1 MGIEERVERVLN
13 KLKLNRFYP
22 FPFAR
27 SGYLQTIYGNY
38 WPILKPSTPDGYHHV
53 RLPDGDVLVVAENR
67 PAGWRPG
74 SRVMLL
80 VHGLTGS
87 YESTYMQR
95 MCRRLNKK
103 GYLVLRLN
111 LRFCGPGRGLA
122 RRPYHAGVSDDT
134 RFVLEW
140 VKTHFP
146 ASPVTQIGFSLGG
159 NVTLKMAGE
168 DGSRPSGNL
177 DSVVAV
183 SPPVD
188 LRAASARLA
197 EPANRLFER
206 VFVRA
211 LMDDVRRMR
220 QAFPEMEPIR
230 LPERPGLAAFE
241 QTFAT
246 HRAGFRD
253 VDEYHDKCS
262 SIHLIPE
269 IKIPTLILCS
279 ADDPVVDGR
288 AIARLPHAPELDVIL
303 TERGGHVGFLGWGT
317 RYDEVRWSDQ
327 VVARWLEDTMAI

>member
-1 MGIEERVERVLN
+1 MGIEARVERVLN

-38 WPILKPSTPDGYHHV
+38 WPILKPSRPDQYHHV
-53 RLPDGDVLVVAENR
+53 HLPDGDVLVVAENK
-67 PAGWRPG
+67 PDTWQPG
-74 SRVMLL
+74 SRIMLL

-95 MCRRLNKK
+95 TCRRLNKK

-122 RRPYHAGVSDDT
+122 KKPYHAGVSDDT
-134 RFVLEW
+134 RFVLQW
-140 VKTHFP
+140 IKRAFP
-146 ASPVTQIGFSLGG
+146 NSPVTQIGFSLGG

-188 LRAASARLA
+188 LRAASLRMSQ
-197 EPANRLFER
+197 PDNRLFEK
-206 VFVRA
+206 VFVNA
-211 LMDDVRRMR
+211 LIKENGHMDA
-220 QAFPEMEPIR
+220 AFPDLRPLNLPARPR
-230 LPERPGLAAFE
+230 LRDFE
-241 QTFAT
+241 HSFVTD
-246 HRAGFRD
+246 RAGFKS
-253 VDEYHDKCS
+253 VDDYHDQCS
-262 SIHLIPE
+262 SLHYIPE

-288 AIARLPHAPELDVIL
+288 ALARIPHSPDLDVIL
-303 TERGGHVGFLGWGT
+303 TERGGHCGFLGWGT
-317 RYDEVRWSDQ
+317 TYDEVRWSDQ